1 MTKIHDSIAMWG
13 SNLARYS
20 TVILLVLVA
29 QGSNFVRA
37 DDAVKSDDKEAAYT
51 AEINKRADKIVATL
65 EIKDEASRARLRDLI
80 AGQYRNLRNIH
91 AARDARI
98 DESKRSPGGDKTIAE
113 AWTKVAR
120 DAATIQLSES
130 HRRFIARLAAELTP
144 EQVDQ
149 VKDGM
154 TYGVVKVTYG
164 RYLQLFPELRDEQK
178 REILASLIEA
188 REYAMDAGSSEEKH
202 AIFGKYKGRIN
213 NYLSAAGYNMR
224 QAEKNLAEKQKRDPQ
239 K

>member
-1 MTKIHDSIAMWG
+1 MRMWHR
-13 SNLARYS
+13 NPVKFLALL
-20 TVILLVLVA
+20 LLVLVA
-29 QGSNFVRA
+29 QGSNVVSA
-37 DDAVKSDDKEAAYT
+37 NEVANKDDREAAYT
-51 AEINKRADKIVATL
+51 AEINKRADKIVAPL
-65 EIKDEASRARLRDLI
+65 EIKDEAAAARVRDLI
-80 AGQYRNLRNIH
+80 AGQYRQLRDIH

-98 DESKRSPGGDKTIAE
+98 DEAKRSPGGDKTIAE

-164 RYLQLFPELRDEQK
+164 RYLQLLPELKDEQK

-188 REYAMDAGSSEEKH
+188 REHAMDAGGSEEKH

-224 QAEKNLAEKQKRDPQ
+224 QAEKDLAEKQKSDSQ
-239 K
+239 KK